1 MVGSGSALFLCRIQV
16 HHHSRPMARLVAR
29 VDVPTYLRMTES
41 GSLPGR
47 GVMLVPH
54 RLHVVAS
61 TPSVPLDHCLFAD
74 PQDFSDVGPGE
85 ALTSGE
91 EDRVDFHR
99 MRVAGH
105 AVGPSNSLESIAR
118 RLCRA
123 PCLRELRAIFYS
135 LG

>member
-1 MVGSGSALFLCRIQV
+1 
-16 HHHSRPMARLVAR
+16 
-29 VDVPTYLRMTES
+29 
-41 GSLPGR
+41 
-47 GVMLVPH
+47 MLVPH

-85 ALTSGE
+85 ALTSGV
-91 EDRVDFHR
+91 EDRVEFHR
-99 MRVAGH
+99 MSVTDH
-105 AVGPSNSLESIAR
+105 AVGHANSLESIAR